1 MAFLAF
7 AAFSITAS
15 SAYLLNDLLDLEA
28 DRRHPRKSRRP
39 FAAGDLSPLFGL
51 VTVVVLLSLAALI
64 ATRLPGMF
72 AFWLGLYFVTT
83 LLYSFVLKRVVL
95 IDVLVLSGLYT
106 LRILAGAAATL
117 IPISPWL
124 GAFSVFFFLSLAMAK
139 RFAELANLRAQDKAP
154 ANGRGYILADI
165 EQIRSF
171 GTAAAYGAVIIFI
184 LYINN
189 PAVSALYR
197 NPQRMWLMAPLMIWW
212 TSRVW
217 LLASRGELDEDP
229 LVFALTDRVSLGI
242 GALVFIVGLLA
253 L

>member
-1 MAFLAF
+1 
-7 AAFSITAS
+7 
-15 SAYLLNDLLDLEA
+15 
-28 DRRHPRKSRRP
+28 
-39 FAAGDLSPLFGL
+39 
-51 VTVVVLLSLAALI
+51 
-64 ATRLPGMF
+64 
-72 AFWLGLYFVTT
+72 
-83 LLYSFVLKRVVL
+83 VVL

-117 IPISPWL
+117 IPVSPWL

-139 RFAELANLRAQDKAP
+139 RFAELTNLRAQDKAP

-165 EQIRSF
+165 EQVRSF

-197 NPQRMWLMAPLMIWW
+197 YPQRMWLMAPLMIWW

-242 GALVFIVGLLA
+242 GALVFVVGLLA